1 MLGVEGEGLERRALV
16 CAELLRPLPLPVF
29 LPPSLALVRRS
40 SLSPSSKHLII
51 SSLRTPSFQNE
62 IESFLGGGGS
72 AALAG
77 GGVACR
83 RELPRLSGDLTRLA
97 DGRRWGLD

>member
-40 SLSPSSKHLII
+40 SLSASSKHLII

-62 IESFLGGGGS
+62 IESFLGGG
-72 AALAG
+72 AG
-77 GGVACR
+77 GGVSCR